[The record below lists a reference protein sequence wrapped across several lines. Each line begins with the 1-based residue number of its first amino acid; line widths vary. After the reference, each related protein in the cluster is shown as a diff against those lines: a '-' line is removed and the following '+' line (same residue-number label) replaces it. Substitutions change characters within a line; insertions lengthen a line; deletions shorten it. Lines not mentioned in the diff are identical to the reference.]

1 MAPAHGRTRA
11 ARAADALIRALDTV
25 GAATLVLA
33 PVVALVAALSPLTP
47 STAQAQSGRFDL
59 TLTGGPLMF
68 ASPTAADFVAGFAVH
83 PAGLSFQVDIA
94 NNAHPN
100 TVFQTTVTVRATS
113 PTLGTNGKPIGDL
126 QWSLGG
132 TTGPWTALSLAD
144 VAVETRAVRRNR
156 LNDPWLNVLHF
167 RMLLDWATDGPGTY
181 GTNIV
186 VTLTVTGP

>member
-1 MAPAHGRTRA
+1 MAQARGQTHA
-11 ARAADALIRALDTV
+11 AAVV
-25 GAATLVLA
+25 GALVSALSPARVATRGLA
-33 PVVALVAALSPLTP
+33 PVIALVATLSLLTP

-59 TLTGGPLMF
+59 TLRGGPLTF
-68 ASPTAADFVAGFAVH
+68 TSPTAADFAAGFALH
-83 PAGLSFQVDIA
+83 PAGLTFEVDIA
-94 NNAHPN
+94 NSAHPN
-100 TVFQTTVTVRATS
+100 TVFQSTVTVRATS

-132 TTGPWTALSLAD
+132 STGPWTALSLAD
-144 VAVETRAVRRNR
+144 AVVETRTVRRNR

-181 GTNIV
+181 GTSIV